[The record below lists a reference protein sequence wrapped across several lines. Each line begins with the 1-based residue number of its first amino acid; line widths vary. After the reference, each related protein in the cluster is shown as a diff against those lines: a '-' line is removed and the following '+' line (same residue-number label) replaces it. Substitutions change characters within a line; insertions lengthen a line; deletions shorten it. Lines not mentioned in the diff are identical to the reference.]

1 MTIRRVCLFNSLQI
15 FVGSS
20 GTVRQVEIRSKK
32 LQKLIAYL
40 VLNREGPVDRLR
52 LGQMLWPGADGSTA
66 RRYVRE
72 YIYRA
77 RQFIDELAP
86 DLDLLHCD
94 EQFVYF
100 ELPPGCTVDVELFS
114 QLIQQVGAASAPEV
128 SASLL
133 EQALQLYQGVLLAD
147 LYDDW
152 IVHERNRLSALHS
165 SCLSQMARAQQATG
179 DLRGAVHTVRQ
190 LLEEEP
196 LEEAT
201 HQHLMEL
208 YYLSGD
214 RARAL
219 QQYEQCCRV
228 LHEQLGVEPLPETQR
243 LYRAMLDG
251 SYRPSLFQTGGP
263 ILPAPTARPGSKGPL
278 QVPFVGRQAELARL
292 TNAWEQSGAGALQMV
307 VITGASGQGKTRLV
321 MEWLSRLSP
330 DVIRL
335 QGCAHEFEQ
344 TISYRPLLDALQQSL
359 HFIPWETLPPSSTHA
374 WLAPLAQ
381 LLPDLYYYLPDL
393 PGPAAL
399 ADEESSHHVIEG
411 LAQLLLNLA
420 RRQPVVLFLDDLH
433 WADPGT
439 WRFLNILSRRTHR
452 PRLLVVGTFST
463 SDATHD
469 AWYWLR
475 MLKQTVPGAVEVPL
489 SRLWLDDI
497 ARLISQMLVKPLDD
511 VSSLARRLHQI
522 SNGNPFFAV
531 EFIRA
536 LLESED
542 PKACAPHHLDKLDLP
557 AAIKTLIENRLDHL
571 EEESLFAF
579 SVAAVIGRDFTFE
592 LLLECSRMAE
602 ATLLGYLEEWLV
614 RGLVREQGTERYD
627 FAHPHIREVTYQRLS
642 RPRRQRIHYQVAR
655 ALKREHTADMERIAY
670 HYQHSHRPERA
681 IPALLAAGRRALNTH
696 SYPEA
701 QRIGQIVLEIC
712 QQIPEA
718 RSCQHELELNLQL
731 ALAHSFADSTEDA
744 LRHLEEASALAE
756 ALDDAAQGSEVA
768 LRIAQIYWVRGA
780 APTARRHAERALALV
795 QLAPN
800 PAREAAVL
808 RLLGRIAVAQGYF
821 AIAVPYLTKA
831 LAQNSSLPRRGTTLG
846 YLATAYGHLGRAEE
860 AVATAEDALVLARR
874 LGSPP
879 LLAMVH
885 VQAAVTY
892 NSLNMWPEAQ
902 AMAAKGLRDALAH
915 ELDNYAFIA
924 RSILGRVLHHQGKS
938 QEALRLLEEA
948 VAWAE
953 TNGYLLFRYL
963 AHVHLA
969 EMAEDIGDLHAV
981 QEQRSKALELA
992 NRTGNQWVKT
1002 TMTRHLERADCR
1014 VTSASAVDL
1023 PETQEDQSSP
1033 KGNH

>member
-1 MTIRRVCLFNSLQI
+1 MTIRRICLFNSLQI
-15 FVGSS
+15 FVGTSRAA
-20 GTVRQVEIRSKK
+20 RQVEIRSKK

-40 VLNREGPVDRLR
+40 VLNRKGPVDRLR
-52 LGQMLWPGADGSTA
+52 LGELLWPDVDGSTA

-77 RQFIDELAP
+77 RQFMDELAP
-86 DLDLLHCD
+86 DLDLLHSD

-114 QLIQQVGAASAPEV
+114 QLIQQVGAASAPEITV
-128 SASLL
+128 SLL
-133 EQALQLYQGVLLAD
+133 EQALHLYRGALLAD

-152 IVHERNRLSALHS
+152 IVQERNQLSDLHAS
-165 SCLSQMARAQQATG
+165 GLAQLARAQQATG
-179 DLRGAVHTVRQ
+179 DLRGAVHTARH
-190 LLEEEP
+190 LLELDP

-219 QQYEQCCRV
+219 QQYEQYCRV
-228 LHEQLGVEPLPETQR
+228 LKEQLSVEPLPETQR
-243 LYRAMLDG
+243 LHRAMLDG
-251 SYRPSLFQTGGP
+251 NYRPSPFQTGRRTP
-263 ILPAPTARPGSKGPL
+263 PVATARPGSKGSL

-292 TNAWEQSGAGALQMV
+292 TNTWEQSRDGTLQMV
-307 VITGASGQGKTRLV
+307 IITGDSGQGKTRLV
-321 MEWLSRLSP
+321 LEWVNRLPP
-330 DVIRL
+330 DVIHL
-335 QGCAHEFEQ
+335 QGCGHEFEQ

-359 HFIPWETLPPSSTHA
+359 HLVPWEALPPSSTHA

-393 PGPAAL
+393 AGPATL
-399 ADEESSHHVIEG
+399 LDEESSHPVIEG
-411 LAQLLLNLA
+411 VAQLLLNLA

-439 WRFLNILSRRTHR
+439 WRFLNTLSRRSHH
-452 PRLLVVGTFST
+452 PHLLVVGTFST
-463 SDATHD
+463 SEATND
-469 AWYWLR
+469 AWCWLR
-475 MLKQTVPGAVEVPL
+475 AVKQKMPTEEIPL

-497 ARLISQMLVKPLDD
+497 ARLISRMLVQPVDD
-511 VSSLARRLHQI
+511 VSSLARWLHQI
-522 SNGNPFFAV
+522 SDGNPFFAV
-531 EFIRA
+531 EYIRA
-536 LLESED
+536 LLDSGG
-542 PKACAPHHLDKLDLP
+542 PGSYTPNHLDKLRLP
-557 AAIKTLIENRLDHL
+557 TAIKALIENRLDHV
-571 EEESLFAF
+571 EEESLFAL

-592 LLLECSRMAE
+592 LLLQCSKMAE
-602 ATLLGYLEEWLV
+602 GTLLGYLEDWLV
-614 RGLVREQGTERYD
+614 RGLVSEQAEDRYD
-627 FAHPHIREVTYQRLS
+627 FTHPHIREVTYQRLS
-642 RPRRQRIHYQVAR
+642 RPRRQRLHYQVAC
-655 ALKREHTADMERIAY
+655 ALKRSQPVDIERVAY

-701 QRIGQIVLEIC
+701 RRIGQIVLGIC
-712 QQIPEA
+712 RQIPEA

-731 ALAHSFADSTEDA
+731 ALAYSFAGSTEDA
-744 LRHLEEASALAE
+744 LRHLEDASALAE

-768 LRIAQIYWVRGA
+768 LRIAQIYWVREA

-795 QLAPN
+795 QLAPD

-808 RLLGRIAVAQGYF
+808 RLLGRIAVAQGHF

-831 LAQNSSLPRRGTTLG
+831 LAQNSSLPRRATTLG
-846 YLATAYGHLGRAEE
+846 YLATAHGHLGRAEE

-892 NSLNMWPEAQ
+892 NILNMWPEAQ
-902 AMAAKGLRDALAH
+902 AMASQGLRDAVTH

-924 RSILGRVLHHQGKS
+924 RSVLGRVLHHQGKS
-938 QEALRLLEEA
+938 REAWRLLEEA
-948 VAWAE
+948 IEWAE
-953 TNGYLLFRYL
+953 AHDYLLFRYL

-969 EMAEDIGDLHAV
+969 EVAQDVGDLQSL
-981 QEQRSKALELA
+981 QEQIGKALELA

-1002 TMTRHLERADCR
+1002 TMSHHLESAGCR
-1014 VTSASAVDL
+1014 VQPASTVDV
-1023 PETQEDQSSP
+1023 PATKGERPSP
-1033 KGNH
+1033 DGSR